1 MRQRITV
8 RLDKFIC
15 ECTNLTRSLAKKALH
30 RGEVCCN
37 GEVVKDS
44 SFKVTA
50 DMHITL
56 DGEALSLLGQRY
68 LMIHKP
74 QGVIC
79 STQDEEYQCVLS
91 LLDIDKPKLLHIA
104 GRLDV
109 DTTGLVLITDDGQWS
124 HQISSPK
131 KACGK
136 RYRVTLADPLSP
148 ELVSQFAEG
157 IELKGEDGPTRPAVL
172 EILSSHEALL
182 TIMEGK
188 YHQVKRMF
196 GAVGNKVV
204 GLHREAVGPLE
215 LDADLEPGE
224 WRYLTEAEVDAFRQ
238 GKS

>member
-1 MRQRITV
+1 M

-15 ECTNLTRSLAKKALH
+15 ESTSLTRSLAKKALH

-44 SFKVTA
+44 SFKVTP

-56 DGEALSLLGQRY
+56 DGETLSLIGLRY
-68 LMIHKP
+68 LMMHKP
-74 QGVIC
+74 EGIIC

-91 LLDIDKPKLLHIA
+91 LLDIEKPELLHIA

-124 HQISSPK
+124 HQITSPK

-136 RYRVTLADPLSP
+136 RYRVTVADPLSP
-148 ELVSQFAEG
+148 ELVAQFAQG
-157 IELKGEDGPTRPAVL
+157 VQLNGEDGLTRPAKL
-172 EILSSHEALL
+172 EIQSSHEALL

-215 LDADLEPGE
+215 LDADLQPGE
-224 WRYLTEAEVDAFRQ
+224 WRYLTDAEVEAVRQ
-238 GKS
+238 GRS